1 MYGKHDSYLSDALIH
16 ERIITAKERYSTL
29 FVFVIHVLRT
39 AISMLSNIK
48 TNFMYLEDCS
58 VYIGDEASSGR

>member
-1 MYGKHDSYLSDALIH
+1 MYGKHDSCLPDALIH
-16 ERIITAKERYSTL
+16 ECIITAKERYSTL

-39 AISMLSNIK
+39 AISMLLNIK

-58 VYIGDEASSGR
+58 VYICDEASSGR